1 MVRGVVLA
9 DLGGSYKIKG
19 SCGDGLAMEKIL
31 GWWR

>member
-19 SCGDGLAMEKIL
+19 SCGGLAMEKIL